1 MKTNRRRKFICASGL
16 VFIVFLLAFGFGSV
30 VWFNYGNP
38 EHTCATCHE
47 EASHVQSWQNSFHR
61 DLHCRN
67 CHGSS
72 LTLNLHVLS
81 EHAHRLVRHFRRA
94 ATDEPA
100 HLSEA
105 QALAL
110 QAACRKCHPRS
121 YADWQSSR
129 HAVTYTN
136 IFLDPKH
143 NQTEQLAADCL
154 RCHGMYYDGRIEDLV
169 SPISTTGP
177 WALKD
182 PAQASQ
188 PVIPCLACH
197 QVHASAA
204 GFHAAQLYVRNER
217 TSFAADALPIT
228 PITRNGQPV
237 KISSDPRQRLCTQC
251 HAPNA
256 LRQLGSQDDRT
267 PFGVHEGLSCLD
279 CHSSHS
285 NSARASCATCHPADS
300 HCGLDVEKMDTTFF
314 AAGSKHNIHFV
325 ACGDCHHGQDRT
337 SLLHLGSGGVAGGA
351 AAQPALAPAKGAKP

>member
-1 MKTNRRRKFICASGL
+1 MTMKTNCCQRLVCTAGL
-16 VFIVFLLAFGFGSV
+16 LTVVFSLAFGVGSV
-30 VWFNYGNP
+30 AWFNYGNP
-38 EHTCATCHE
+38 QNTCATCHE

-61 DLHCRN
+61 DQHCRN

-72 LTLNLHVLS
+72 LTLNLHALG
-81 EHAHRLVRHFRRA
+81 EHAHRLVQHFRRA
-94 ATDEPA
+94 AADEPV

-136 IFLDPKH
+136 IFLDAKH
-143 NQTEQLAADCL
+143 NRTEQLAADCL
-154 RCHGMYYDGRIEDLV
+154 RCHGMYYDGHIEDLV

-177 WALKD
+177 WALQN
-182 PAQASQ
+182 PAKASQ

-197 QVHASAA
+197 QVHGSAA
-204 GFHAAQLYVRNER
+204 GFHAAQLYVRNEQ

-228 PITRNGQPV
+228 PITQNGQPV

-267 PFGVHEGLSCLD
+267 PIGVHEGLSCLD

-285 NSARASCATCHPADS
+285 NSAKASCATCHPADS
-300 HCGLDVEKMDTTFF
+300 HCGLDVEKMDTTFVS
-314 AAGSKHNIHFV
+314 AGSKHNIHFV
-325 ACGDCHHGQDRT
+325 ACGDCHQGQNRT
-337 SLLHLGSGGVAGGA
+337 SLLN
-351 AAQPALAPAKGAKP
+351 PRDRR